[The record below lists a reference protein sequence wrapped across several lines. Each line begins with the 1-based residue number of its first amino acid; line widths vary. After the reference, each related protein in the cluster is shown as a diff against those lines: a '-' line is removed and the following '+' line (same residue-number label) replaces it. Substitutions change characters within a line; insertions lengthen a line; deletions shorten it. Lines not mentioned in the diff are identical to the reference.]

1 MAVLVEKHMDKEQQY
16 KRQNDWIN
24 ERYIYI
30 YITIGSKQPRDLV
43 AEFKEACKK
52 VGVSQSEVFKKAMLE
67 VIEES
72 KK

>member
-1 MAVLVEKHMDKEQQY
+1 MTGSMKD
-16 KRQNDWIN
+16 
-24 ERYIYI
+24 I

>member
-1 MAVLVEKHMDKEQQY
+1 MEKHMDKEQQY

-24 ERYIYI
+24 ERYI
-30 YITIGSKQPRDLV
+30 TIGTKQPRDLV

-52 VGVSQSEVFKKAMLE
+52 VGISQSEVFKKAMLE